1 MWHAC
6 VPSMRSLPSVL
17 LGASAFAAF
26 VGAAGSLGGCGAS
39 STDPSPAPG
48 APESDAATADGA
60 VVTPRDGG
68 EAAPDGGDASV
79 LSPDTCATAAATC
92 PVVPAAFAAGAGL
105 RVVDRCAFPMR
116 PAAGFGGNAGLIDA
130 LEKITTKTAPAAVA
144 ADGNRI
150 ATAVTAVPGGP
161 PGVDYAFRWNAE
173 DDASTTWIP
182 QGITGTPDAEATGLS
197 GGKRIVLVSFCEDTT
212 LGKGVR
218 VAFVDVTNPAAP
230 RYRLALLVEPAG
242 SAAAP
247 SFAPVD
253 SHAGGIVWF
262 GSKLYVAQTG
272 TGFRV
277 FDMSRILEVAVDQD
291 VIGCTATTCRA
302 GLYKYVIPQIGVYA
316 ERGACAPIFSWVSL
330 DRSTTPPSL
339 VSGEYCSA
347 TACAGRFAGKALRWP
362 LDPATDLLVR
372 RDAASTTW
380 PTEAF
385 LLGETQVQGGAS
397 RGGTYLLSSSAPA
410 GGGGALY
417 RVKPGKSATSVFADA
432 PEDLMV
438 EGTKGLLW
446 GLTEAAGARVVFAA
460 KLASYPPPP

>member
-1 MWHAC
+1 
-6 VPSMRSLPSVL
+6 MRSFPAVL
-17 LGASAFAAF
+17 LSTLALTGALVAGCAMEGCGSSSSEPALVPVAPVGDAEATEAA
-26 VGAAGSLGGCGAS
+26 VAKPVDAGAAA
-39 STDPSPAPG
+39 
-48 APESDAATADGA
+48 SDA
-60 VVTPRDGG
+60 
-68 EAAPDGGDASV
+68 GDAAALV
-79 LSPDTCATAAATC
+79 PDPCASAAATC
-92 PVVPAAFAAGAGL
+92 PVVPAGFTAGAGL

-116 PAAGFGGNAGLIDA
+116 PAAGFASNGAIIDA
-130 LEKITTKTAPAAVA
+130 LEKITSKTAPAAVA
-144 ADGNRI
+144 ADGNRV
-150 ATAVTAVPGGP
+150 ATQVTAVPGAP

-173 DDASTTWIP
+173 DDGSTTWIP
-182 QGITGTPDAEATGLS
+182 QGITGTPDADPTGLV
-197 GGKRIVLVSFCEDTT
+197 GGKRIVLVSFYEDTT
-212 LGKGVR
+212 LGKGAR

-230 RYRLALLVEPAG
+230 RYRFALLVEPAG

-339 VSGEYCSA
+339 VSGEYCST

-362 LDPATDLLVR
+362 LDVGTDLLVR

-397 RGGTYLLSSSAPA
+397 RSGAYYLSSSAPA

-417 RVKPGKSATSVFADA
+417 RVKPGKSATSAYADA

-438 EGTKGLLW
+438 EGSKGLLW

-460 KLASYPPPP
+460 KLASYPAP

>member
-1 MWHAC
+1 
-6 VPSMRSLPSVL
+6 MRSLHAVL
-17 LGASAFAAF
+17 LGALAVSAF
-26 VGAAGSLGGCGAS
+26 VGASGFLEGCGAS
-39 STDPSPAPG
+39 ASDPAPVPQ
-48 APESDAATADGA
+48 ANPADAAATDGA
-60 VVTPRDGG
+60 VTTPADSG
-68 EAAPDGGDASV
+68 ETPMDAGDASTLV
-79 LSPDTCATAAATC
+79 PDTCATATATC
-92 PVVPAAFAAGAGL
+92 PVVPAAFTAGAGL
-105 RVVDRCAFPMR
+105 RTVDRCAFPMR
-116 PAAGFGGNAGLIDA
+116 PAAGFGGNGAILDA
-130 LEKITTKTAPAAVA
+130 LEKITTKAAPSAVA
-144 ADGNRI
+144 ADGNRV
-150 ATAVTAVPGGP
+150 ATSVTAVPGGP

-173 DDASTTWIP
+173 DDASATWIP
-182 QGITGTPDAEATGLS
+182 QGITGTPDADATGLV
-197 GGKRIVLVSFCEDTT
+197 GGKRIVLVSFYEDTT

-230 RYRLALLVEPAG
+230 RYRFALLVEPSG

-302 GLYKYVIPQIGVYA
+302 GLYKYVIPQIGVYS

-362 LDPATDLLVR
+362 LDPGTDLLVR

-397 RGGTYLLSSSAPA
+397 KGGTYFLSSSAPA

-417 RVKPGKSATSVFADA
+417 RVKPGKSATSAFADA

-446 GLTEAAGARVVFAA
+446 GLTEGAGARVVFAA